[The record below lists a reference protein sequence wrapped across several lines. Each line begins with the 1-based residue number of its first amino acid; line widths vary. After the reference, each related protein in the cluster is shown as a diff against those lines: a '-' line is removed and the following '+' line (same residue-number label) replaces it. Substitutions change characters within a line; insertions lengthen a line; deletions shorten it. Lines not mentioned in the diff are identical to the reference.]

1 MEIRPPYSAG
11 RDEVLSLVGNAE
23 WAAFRSNPCWEK
35 VATCLYD
42 IIAAEENRILTQL
55 AVTDA
60 MGIMRSRTR
69 IELAKEI
76 LNIPKENTHA

>member
-1 MEIRPPYSAG
+1 MATQLPHSAG
-11 RDEVLSLVGNAE
+11 RDEVLNLVGNAE
-23 WAAFRSNPCWEK
+23 WAAFRSNPCWGK
-35 VATCLYD
+35 VADCLHD